1 IVPPFIRDD
10 ATMPNKTVL
19 ATSLG
24 NMKTHGDV
32 LKMKLVIYLISFV
45 FVATTSLRPSNKCFL
60 ILVNDLHLFCCCSL
74 MADDVFLIDD
84 VNNMNW
90 CKFIDEFLHVK
101 LSNKMYQKGC
111 RLHLMLMYVD
121 HFDLSIVDLVAVG
134 DLPPPHKF
142 VVSASMNDLVKVV
155 LGPDRI
161 TDTTYGKLHVSDI
174 VLMLFVVLLSF
185 LARAPVGHLV
195 GQFASSMTSLLGKL
209 VEGWTALAGS
219 DADEVVR
226 HFTSFVGARTHH
238 PTSCRGGYNY
248 KSSQEHRD
256 TQEDSLMGGL
266 GAMDVG
272 PAKRPDGHDVMR
284 NVQNVSDQLKYHEFP
299 AGDNNG
305 KALNVVNASKGGN
318 ASIVASG
325 SPSKRGRTA
334 EDHAQGPDCKKRRID
349 PVAATRSLRDT
360 TVGGRETKQKQAPTS
375 SRADAQLNKGVPTT
389 VGISSTRSSPHAS
402 LSNRGDPV
410 VLEDMRKQ
418 SKRVKKTVSRPT
430 KATNKDPLER
440 IHSKLATSDN
450 VGIHVTLVNKH
461 DAAAPNAAT
470 SSDGS
475 NHSSVPSVEVNTASR
490 IIGISNARLSSYD
503 ESVSVRTAE
512 VVPTLLLMRDATT
525 IPSLRSASDEG
536 SDPQL
541 IYNKEDCRSSGTDS
555 TRGVAGTALPTKED
569 YANQF
574 TRNSSEPQERHPMDF
589 TPPSCNLRIERTQ
602 DEPPVDPEQGQ
613 PSSADPANLVP
624 EDVIRSATHGSV
636 KQARVVH
643 ALVVNDCEPKQRT
656 TREQTLL
663 YDTIKRF
670 SNARVSSQYMKRLKG

>member
-1 IVPPFIRDD
+1 MEVMEAKERLPKETKGKAKEKDQAWD
-10 ATMPNKTVL
+10 EVQSVLNKEEVEEV
-19 ATSLG
+19 
-24 NMKTHGDV
+24 D
-32 LKMKLVIYLISFV
+32 
-45 FVATTSLRPSNKCFL
+45 FL
-60 ILVNDLHLFCCCSL
+60 QPYLHLLSPSL
-74 MADDVFLIDD
+74 I
-84 VNNMNW
+84 
-90 CKFIDEFLHVK
+90 E
-101 LSNKMYQKGC
+101 
-111 RLHLMLMYVD
+111 ML
-121 HFDLSIVDLVAVG
+121 
-134 DLPPPHKF
+134 
-142 VVSASMNDLVKVV
+142 
-155 LGPDRI
+155 
-161 TDTTYGKLHVSDI
+161 
-174 VLMLFVVLLSF
+174 
-185 LARAPVGHLV
+185 RALVGHLV

-226 HFTSFVGARTHH
+226 HITSFVGARTHH

-256 TQEDSLMGGL
+256 TQEDSFMGGL

-325 SPSKRGRTA
+325 SPSKRGRTGQ
-334 EDHAQGPDCKKRRID
+334 DHAQGPDCKKRRID

-375 SRADAQLNKGVPTT
+375 SRADAQLNTGVPTT

-402 LSNRGDPV
+402 LSNRGDPI

-503 ESVSVRTAE
+503 ESVSMRTAE

-541 IYNKEDCRSSGTDS
+541 IYNKEDCRSSGTNS

-589 TPPSCNLRIERTQ
+589 TPPSCSLRIECTQ
-602 DEPPVDPEQGQ
+602 DEPPVDPEQISFSMYQHLAPENTVDKCGHHYTICLNLKNQ
-613 PSSADPANLVP
+613 RFEVLDSLHSGDDTSLTYHAEIFVGNLKETWNRHYGSSKVQINHFPIEYVLTD
-624 EDVIRSATHGSV
+624 
-636 KQARVVH
+636 KQG
-643 ALVVNDCEPKQRT
+643 N
-656 TREQTLL
+656 
-663 YDTIKRF
+663 
-670 SNARVSSQYMKRLKG
+670 G